1 MSLRTKS
8 GNLHRVTAILTWAM
22 VSGLAFYVAVAK
34 GGGERYRDIVPMA
47 VILALV
53 NLAAMWLAMAE
64 GRGSAAVRVIALWIQ
79 LISALAIGWLLPVSF
94 MPIYTIIWIAIATAF
109 YPLKT
114 CWWLLGGLLL
124 AWYVIMRFSWG
135 DNGALLAVTLFGT
148 FHLFAMLTA
157 RNAAEADAARDKVEA
172 LNRELMA
179 TQHLLSEA
187 SRQGE
192 RTRIARDLHD
202 LLGHHLTA
210 LSINLQIA
218 ERLADGPA
226 KTKVEESRAL
236 ARLLLSDVREAVSTL
251 REETTLDFTHAIAL
265 LVDNVPQLDIAL
277 DVAEEL
283 DIEDVEV
290 AETLLRCVQEAI
302 TNTLRHADAE
312 HSWIRIWQQDGN
324 VYLEVRDDGSVAD
337 EVAEGNG
344 LAGMRERLAA
354 IHGSLRLGRIDDA
367 LLLRVEIPLTG

>member
-1 MSLRTKS
+1 MSKRLNS
-8 GNLHRVTAILTWAM
+8 DDLQRVAAVLTWAL
-22 VSGLAFYVAVAK
+22 VTGLALYIVIGA
-34 GGGERYRDIVPMA
+34 GGRYRDIVPLA
-47 VILALV
+47 VTAAIV
-53 NLAAMWLAMAE
+53 NLAAMWLAMAD
-64 GRGSAAVRVIALWIQ
+64 GRLSRAGRLIALWVQ
-79 LISALAIGWLLPVSF
+79 LLSALALGWLLPLSF
-94 MPIYTIIWIAIATAF
+94 MPIYTIIWIAIATGF
-109 YPLKT
+109 YPLRT
-114 CWWLLGGLLL
+114 CGWLLAALLL
-124 AWYVIMRFSWG
+124 AWYLIMRLGWG
-135 DNGALLAVTLFGT
+135 QDNALMSAILFGT

-157 RNAAEADAARDKVEA
+157 RNAAEAEAARDKVEV

-218 ERLADGPA
+218 ERLTDGA
-226 KTKVEESRAL
+226 GKSKVEECRAL

-251 REETTLDFTHAIAL
+251 RDENTLDLSRAIAL
-265 LVDNVPQLDIAL
+265 LVENVPQLDISL
-277 DVAEEL
+277 QVEEGL
-283 DIEDVEV
+283 GIDDVEV

-302 TNTLRHADAE
+302 TNTLRHARAK
-312 HSWIRIWQQDGN
+312 HSWIRIWRQDGN
-324 VYLEVRDDGSVAD
+324 IHLEVRDDGSVAD
-337 EVAEGNG
+337 DVAEGNG

-367 LLLRVEIPLTG
+367 LLLRVEIPLAG

>member
-1 MSLRTKS
+1 MSKRLKS
-8 GNLHRVTAILTWAM
+8 GDLHRVAAILTWTL
-22 VSGLAFYVAVAK
+22 VTGLALYVAIDA
-34 GGGERYRDIVPMA
+34 GGRYRDTVPLA
-47 VILALV
+47 VTLALV
-53 NLAAMWLAMAE
+53 NLAAMWLAMAD
-64 GRGSAAVRVIALWIQ
+64 GRPSRSIRLSALWVQ
-79 LISALAIGWLLPVSF
+79 LFSALAIGWLLPLSF
-94 MPIYTIIWIAIATAF
+94 MPIYTIIWIAIATGF
-109 YPLKT
+109 YPLRT
-114 CWWLLGGLLL
+114 CGWLLAALLL
-124 AWYVIMRFSWG
+124 AWYLIMRLGWG
-135 DNGALLAVTLFGT
+135 QDDALMSAILFGT

-157 RNAAEADAARDKVEA
+157 RNAAEAEAARDKVEV

-218 ERLADGPA
+218 ERLTDGA
-226 KTKVEESRAL
+226 GKSKVEECRAL

-251 REETTLDFTHAIAL
+251 RDENTLDLSRAIAL
-265 LVDNVPQLDIAL
+265 LVENVPQLDISL
-277 DVAEEL
+277 QVEEGL
-283 DIEDVEV
+283 GIDDVEV

-302 TNTLRHADAE
+302 TNTLRHAGAK

-324 VYLEVRDDGSVAD
+324 VHLEVRDDGSVAND
-337 EVAEGNG
+337 VAEGNG

-354 IHGSLRLGRIDDA
+354 ISGSLRLGKIDDA
-367 LLLRVEIPLTG
+367 LLLRVEIPLAG

>member
-1 MSLRTKS
+1 M
-8 GNLHRVTAILTWAM
+8 
-22 VSGLAFYVAVAK
+22 
-34 GGGERYRDIVPMA
+34 
-47 VILALV
+47 
-53 NLAAMWLAMAE
+53 
-64 GRGSAAVRVIALWIQ
+64 
-79 LISALAIGWLLPVSF
+79 
-94 MPIYTIIWIAIATAF
+94 
-109 YPLKT
+109 
-114 CWWLLGGLLL
+114 LL
-124 AWYVIMRFSWG
+124 AWYLIMRLGWG
-135 DNGALLAVTLFGT
+135 QDDALMSAILFGT

-157 RNAAEADAARDKVEA
+157 RNAAEAEAARDKVEV

-218 ERLADGPA
+218 ERLTDGA
-226 KTKVEESRAL
+226 GKSKVEECRAL

-251 REETTLDFTHAIAL
+251 RDENTLDLSRAIAL
-265 LVDNVPQLDIAL
+265 LVENVPQLDISL
-277 DVAEEL
+277 QVEEGL
-283 DIEDVEV
+283 GIDDVEV

-302 TNTLRHADAE
+302 TNTLRHASAK
-312 HSWIRIWQQDGN
+312 HSWIRVWQQDGN
-324 VYLEVRDDGSVAD
+324 VHLEVRDDGSVAED
-337 EVAEGNG
+337 VAEGNG

-367 LLLRVEIPLTG
+367 LLLRVEIPLAG